1 MINVKIFVD
10 QLSESEQIILW
21 SPMAPMFVKIETH
34 KTIKDKLRKYIKLS
48 LKVIKNKKL
57 YVRKTFIQHIICNRL
72 QDYKRHGD
80 QIFIQEKKRKRN
92 NNFSFCSNFNLTR

>member
-34 KTIKDKLRKYIKLS
+34 KTIKDKLRKYIKLTW
-48 LKVIKNKKL
+48 KVNKNKKL
-57 YVRKTFIQHIICNRL
+57 FVKKTFIQHIICL
-72 QDYKRHGD
+72 QDYNRHGD
-80 QIFIQEKKRKRN
+80 QIFIQEKRN
-92 NNFSFCSNFNLTR
+92 NNFSFCLNLTR

>member
-34 KTIKDKLRKYIKLS
+34 KTIKDELRKNTNKLWESIRIKKDLY
-48 LKVIKNKKL
+48 KKNI
-57 YVRKTFIQHIICNRL
+57 Y
-72 QDYKRHGD
+72 
-80 QIFIQEKKRKRN
+80 
-92 NNFSFCSNFNLTR
+92 

>member
-34 KTIKDKLRKYIKLS
+34 KTIKDELCKNIKLTWKIMTIKS
-48 LKVIKNKKL
+48 FLK
-57 YVRKTFIQHIICNRL
+57 KTFIKHILCNRL
-72 QDYKRHGD
+72 QDFPMDTEIKYTGKNKK
-80 QIFIQEKKRKRN
+80 EKEILH
-92 NNFSFCSNFNLTR
+92 FTLSLI

>member
-34 KTIKDKLRKYIKLS
+34 KTIKDKLRKYIKLTW
-48 LKVIKNKKL
+48 KVNKNKKL
-57 YVRKTFIQHIICNRL
+57 FV
-72 QDYKRHGD
+72 
-80 QIFIQEKKRKRN
+80 KKN
-92 NNFSFCSNFNLTR
+92 IYSTHYLLTRL

>member
-34 KTIKDKLRKYIKLS
+34 KTIKDELCKNIKLTW
-48 LKVIKNKKL
+48 KIMKIKAFCKKHL
-57 YVRKTFIQHIICNRL
+57 LNTFFAIG
-72 QDYKRHGD
+72 YKIPMDTEIKYTGGKN
-80 QIFIQEKKRKRN
+80 KKRKRN
-92 NNFSFCSNFNLTR
+92 FAFYINFNLTR

>member
-10 QLSESEQIILW
+10 QLSESEQIILR

-48 LKVIKNKKL
+48 WKVNKQNSLK
-57 YVRKTFIQHIICNRL
+57 KTFIQHIICN
-72 QDYKRHGD
+72 
-80 QIFIQEKKRKRN
+80 
-92 NNFSFCSNFNLTR
+92 